1 MQLALDKTAGNTW
14 DLITVEGQLVTIS
27 GSDYIAQKAKQI
39 LLLVKG
45 EWFLDTTIGIP
56 YFQSILVKNPDIP
69 LIESILVN
77 ALRND
82 TVLISLGVTN
92 AEIVSTTFDKLNR
105 QISFDIDIITDTETV
120 SLEGVTF

>member
-1 MQLALDKTAGNTW
+1 MQLALDKTAGSTW
-14 DLITVEGQLVTIS
+14 DLITVEGQLVTVS
-27 GSDYIAQKAKQI
+27 GSDYIAQKTKQI

-56 YFQSILVKNPDIP
+56 YFQSILIKNPDIP

-77 ALRND
+77 AIRND
-82 TVLISLGVTN
+82 AVLISLGVTN

-105 QISFDIDIITDTETV
+105 QISFDIDIITETETI
-120 SLEGVTF
+120 SLEGITF